1 MNSEPMVIDVDALV
15 KQRMPRH
22 YRYIPRFVTR
32 RLAKIIRER
41 ELNEL
46 LHLMAGKEPED
57 AAAAVLKRLQI
68 GVNVLGEEHIPSEGR
83 FIFVSNHPLGGLD
96 GLALIAWLGKRYHGN
111 IRFIVNDLL
120 MAVKPL
126 RKVFLPVNKFGAQSR
141 ESVSEIE
148 AQYQSPNQMI
158 TFPAGLCSRRGADGK
173 IHDLPWKKFVVA
185 QAIRTHRHIVP
196 LFFEAENSP
205 FFYRM
210 ANWRKRLGI
219 KFNAEMILLPG
230 EMIKSSGSSYKIV
243 VGKPISWDTL
253 DAAHPQQEAER
264 LCRICYS
271 LKEQA
276 NQPSTLTD
284 K

>member
-68 GVNVLGEEHIPSEGR
+68 GVNVLGEELIPSEGR

-141 ESVSEIE
+141 DSVSEIE
-148 AQYQSPNQMI
+148 AQY
-158 TFPAGLCSRRGADGK
+158 
-173 IHDLPWKKFVVA
+173 
-185 QAIRTHRHIVP
+185 
-196 LFFEAENSP
+196 
-205 FFYRM
+205 
-210 ANWRKRLGI
+210 
-219 KFNAEMILLPG
+219 
-230 EMIKSSGSSYKIV
+230 
-243 VGKPISWDTL
+243 
-253 DAAHPQQEAER
+253 
-264 LCRICYS
+264 
-271 LKEQA
+271 
-276 NQPSTLTD
+276 
-284 K
+284 

>member
-32 RLAKIIRER
+32 WLAKVIRQR

-46 LHLMAGKEPED
+46 LRLMAGKEPED
-57 AAAAVLKRLQI
+57 SADAVLRRLQI
-68 GVNVLGEEHIPSEGR
+68 GIEVVGEEHIPSEGR

-96 GLALIAWLGKRYHGN
+96 GLALIAWLGKRYNGN
-111 IRFIVNDLL
+111 IRFVVNDLL

-141 ESVSEIE
+141 ESAIEIE
-148 AQYQSPNQMI
+148 AQYHSQNQMI
-158 TFPAGLCSRRGADGK
+158 TFPAGLCSRRGANGK
-173 IHDLPWKKFVVA
+173 IHDLQWKKMVIT

-210 ANWRKRLGI
+210 AHWRKRLGI

-230 EMIKSSGSSYKIV
+230 EMIKSTGSRYKIY
-243 VGKPISWDTL
+243 VGKPISWQTF

-264 LCRICYS
+264 LCGICYS
-271 LKEQA
+271 LKEQEKPKQ
-276 NQPSTLTD
+276 NIN
-284 K
+284 